1 MVCVMKLTFIYA
13 PVADLAAAIV
23 HYRDV
28 LGLDESWR
36 EGDHTIAFQLPDTDV
51 QIMVSVDDGAAG
63 PMYVVDDVAAFVAAH
78 PNLEVAIPLAEIP
91 DGHLAGFVDPAGNLM
106 YVLDQPGAA

>member
-13 PVADLAAAIV
+13 PVADLNAAIA

-36 EGDHTIAFQLPDTDV
+36 EGDHTVAFQLPDTDV
-51 QIMVSVDDGAAG
+51 QIMVSVDEGAAG
-63 PMYVVDDVAAFVAAH
+63 PMYLVDDVAAFIEAH
-78 PNLEVAIPLAEIP
+78 PKLEVAIPHTEIP
-91 DGHLAGFVDPAGNLM
+91 DGHRAGFVDPAGNLM
-106 YVLDQPGAA
+106 YVLDQTGAA